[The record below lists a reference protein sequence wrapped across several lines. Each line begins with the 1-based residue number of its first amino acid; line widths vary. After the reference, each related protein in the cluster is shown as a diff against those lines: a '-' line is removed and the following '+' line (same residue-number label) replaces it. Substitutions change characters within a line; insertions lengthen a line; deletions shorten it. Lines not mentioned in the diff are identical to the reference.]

1 MAIARINKQKAIQLR
16 MAGFNY
22 SQIADYM
29 GCSYDWCATRL
40 SAVKP
45 EQKHTAN
52 AMSAYLN
59 HLEEKEQKQVTIN
72 SEDAQ

>member
-1 MAIARINKQKAIQLR
+1 MAIARINKQKATQLR

-22 SQIADYM
+22 AQIADYM

-45 EQKHTAN
+45 EQKHAAI
-52 AMSAYLN
+52 AMSAYLKY
-59 HLEEKEQKQVTIN
+59 LEDKKEEQCN
-72 SEDAQ
+72 DLEMA